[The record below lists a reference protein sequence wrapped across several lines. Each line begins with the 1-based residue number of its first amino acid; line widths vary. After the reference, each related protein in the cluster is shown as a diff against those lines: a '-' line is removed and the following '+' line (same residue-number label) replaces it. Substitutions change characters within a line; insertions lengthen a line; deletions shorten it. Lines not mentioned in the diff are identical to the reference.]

1 VLIPLKVKNY
11 WLYFPLGG
19 GGMGSV
25 YKAVS
30 VTGEGKE
37 YAVKVLP
44 RAEKTNQ
51 DFIKAIM
58 HEGKAG
64 STFGSHV
71 NIIGIV
77 EYGVD
82 GDEHFLVTEFIDGD
96 RLDLLVG
103 AENRIPEKRAILI
116 TLQILEA
123 EMHIL
128 KCGYLFRDL
137 KPQNIII
144 DKSGTSRL
152 FDYGLCATPAEAAE
166 ANLADDVQGSPFYIP
181 PERIV
186 GAPEAEYSEIYS
198 LGMILFYMLSGRTYY
213 SQAEV
218 NELVSKHLTS
228 LRALSVET
236 YLKDCNPKCI
246 AIIDRMIARNP
257 EKRYQDFNSLKADL
271 EQIYSQLKAPVVMIP
286 PVISKAFKKSFGKKA
301 RLVGIVSA
309 VLFSLAIIAG
319 LAAWG
324 YSVHRKIVAERQA
337 GLRLEKLS
345 TTLAESAAKE
355 LGVPADIKAPSLTP
369 DEINKKINEAA
380 KAGMALKTSE
390 VQAFNEQETRK
401 SICKTL
407 NISPDDKPTGSI
419 DEIKKKMQNEIRDA
433 AENEIRK
440 IDRKFNEDS
449 EIKRIASELKI
460 ELPLKDPAESLKEVD
475 AEFKSLLQQKL
486 DDRFPPKAYSSKLME
501 IQRKYSG
508 YRKGDNVEVTD
519 ASGISIKGSYAGKVG
534 NKIIIGE
541 RQVLISDLSGA
552 ERWKFNEAE
561 SELMIQ
567 KMVDQF
573 KDEFKKNKDKY
584 AREIETAEKTAF
596 YGKYGYLVSKD
607 GSCKS
612 VKETANGMLRK
623 AKDNFQNEINK
634 KEKSIRDAAEAKFD
648 KNAYMKKNHLREI
661 DGAWRTEAEVLD
673 KLLAKEKEIFE
684 SRRKTQLDSIRESAY
699 ADAEKQVYTSN
710 GYVFSENK
718 WQPARKLIDDIVA
731 NKIKEEKK

>member
-1 VLIPLKVKNY
+1 MDGFVKCSACSAQIPLNSAAPLEVISCPGCPSQVLIPLKVKNY
-11 WLYFPLGG
+11 WLYSPLGG

-37 YAVKVLP
+37 YALKVLP
-44 RAEKTNQ
+44 RAEKANQ

-144 DKSGTSRL
+144 DKSGTARL

-271 EQIYSQLKAPVVMIP
+271 EQIYSQLKEPVV
-286 PVISKAFKKSFGKKA
+286 
-301 RLVGIVSA
+301 
-309 VLFSLAIIAG
+309 
-319 LAAWG
+319 
-324 YSVHRKIVAERQA
+324 
-337 GLRLEKLS
+337 
-345 TTLAESAAKE
+345 
-355 LGVPADIKAPSLTP
+355 
-369 DEINKKINEAA
+369 
-380 KAGMALKTSE
+380 
-390 VQAFNEQETRK
+390 
-401 SICKTL
+401 
-407 NISPDDKPTGSI
+407 
-419 DEIKKKMQNEIRDA
+419 
-433 AENEIRK
+433 
-440 IDRKFNEDS
+440 
-449 EIKRIASELKI
+449 
-460 ELPLKDPAESLKEVD
+460 
-475 AEFKSLLQQKL
+475 
-486 DDRFPPKAYSSKLME
+486 
-501 IQRKYSG
+501 
-508 YRKGDNVEVTD
+508 
-519 ASGISIKGSYAGKVG
+519 
-534 NKIIIGE
+534 
-541 RQVLISDLSGA
+541 
-552 ERWKFNEAE
+552 
-561 SELMIQ
+561 
-567 KMVDQF
+567 
-573 KDEFKKNKDKY
+573 
-584 AREIETAEKTAF
+584 
-596 YGKYGYLVSKD
+596 
-607 GSCKS
+607 
-612 VKETANGMLRK
+612 
-623 AKDNFQNEINK
+623 
-634 KEKSIRDAAEAKFD
+634 
-648 KNAYMKKNHLREI
+648 
-661 DGAWRTEAEVLD
+661 
-673 KLLAKEKEIFE
+673 
-684 SRRKTQLDSIRESAY
+684 
-699 ADAEKQVYTSN
+699 
-710 GYVFSENK
+710 
-718 WQPARKLIDDIVA
+718 
-731 NKIKEEKK
+731 